1 MESLS
6 VQPQTAR
13 FGNEDLYLQ
22 MHEDALM
29 LIESLGVK
37 VSDTAAKKIMAALD
51 PVQAPNLVY
60 SESDGRFFVTRDVID
75 DCLDRVSRNRDYWP
89 EGFGTG
95 GMAAYIVDTDGPRA
109 AELDDMK
116 RLAEIYGQ
124 TDELTSLQA
133 SFNVCNRIKK
143 ADIQKRGEV
152 ECAIIDH
159 MVDQAQGKLIT
170 PTIISERGIDH
181 LGEYRRQGRKVGAAL
196 SIISTYLTVSDEMV
210 DPFLR
215 TVQNGI
221 PYIMNSMPIG
231 GLTGPFSMTALT
243 TQAHAEA
250 LFGLILGQLVN
261 PGIPAINSAMPTIAD
276 LGRNDMPLMFGSR
289 ANTMLNILI
298 AELNIHLGL
307 PCCQSACGHSRD
319 SLDDEARKELAE
331 TYTLVDMYPH
341 HVTRHLFGFASQ
353 LNDFSIDNLL
363 KEIELYREIHR
374 NPVEV
379 VMPEPAEYDP
389 EGVETIIEGFTRGDF
404 RNLDHTLKNV
414 GRAFNI

>member
-1 MESLS
+1 MLDSAR
-6 VQPQTAR
+6 QPQAVR
-13 FGNEDLYLQ
+13 YGNDELYQQ

-37 VSDTAAKKIMAALD
+37 VSNTAAQKIMAALD
-51 PVQAPNLVY
+51 PEQAPGLIY
-60 SESDGRFFVTRDVID
+60 SESDGRFFVTRPVID
-75 DCLDRVSRNRDYWP
+75 DCLNRVSRNLDYWP
-89 EGFGTG
+89 YGFGTG
-95 GMAAYIVDTDGPRA
+95 GMAAYIVDTEGPRA
-109 AELDDMK
+109 AQLEDIK
-116 RLAEIYGQ
+116 RLAEIFGR

-143 ADIQKRGEV
+143 ADVHKRGEV
-152 ECAIIDH
+152 ECGIIDH
-159 MVDQAQGKLIT
+159 MVEQARGKLIT

-181 LGEYRRQGRKVGAAL
+181 LAAYRRQGVRVGAAL

-215 TVQNGI
+215 TVQNDI

-231 GLTGPFSMTALT
+231 GLTGPYSMTALA

-250 LFGLILGQLVN
+250 LFGLILGQLIR
-261 PGIPAINSAMPTIAD
+261 PGIPAINAAMPTMAD

-289 ANTMLNILI
+289 ANTMLNILL
-298 AELNIHLGL
+298 AELNIYLGL

-319 SLDDEARKELAE
+319 ILDEEARIELAQ

-363 KEIELYREIHR
+363 REIELYREISR
-374 NPVEV
+374 NPAEV
-379 VMPEPAEYDP
+379 VLPKPAQYDP
-389 EGVETIIEGFTRGDF
+389 EGVETIIEGFTRADF